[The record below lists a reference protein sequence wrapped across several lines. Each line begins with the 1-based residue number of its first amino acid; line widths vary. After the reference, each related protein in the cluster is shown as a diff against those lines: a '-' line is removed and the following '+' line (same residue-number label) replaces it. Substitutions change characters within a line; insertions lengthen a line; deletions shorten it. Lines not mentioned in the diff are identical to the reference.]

1 MERPPLSD
9 DTMPVAVNRLIA
21 RCWAQ
26 SPAQR
31 PTMLEVRHTP
41 RSSTPTTH
49 PLPHL
54 ASVMSRVRQ
63 VVTSLTRII
72 AALELLEGTTSAQ

>member
-1 MERPPLSD
+1 MERPLLSD

-31 PTMLEVRHTP
+31 PTMLEVRQTP
-41 RSSTPTTH
+41 RPPLQSS
-49 PLPHL
+49 PL
-54 ASVMSRVRQ
+54 SRVRQ
-63 VVTSLTRII
+63 VVVSLTRII
-72 AALELLEGTTSAQ
+72 TALELLAGTTSAQ